1 MAIPINIDDL
11 VNQRVVESSRIE
23 FKEGF
28 NPNPIVHTICAFA
41 NDMDNLGGGYIVIG
55 IEERDGLPVLPPK
68 GVPQD
73 QIDGILKRLVGL
85 CHHIEPLY
93 NPIAEPVLYGD
104 VYLIVIWVPGGHGR
118 PYKASRDAL
127 ARVSEKHYYIRRFSS
142 TIVASSDEEKEL
154 FYISSDIPFD
164 DRPCLLANV
173 DDLDLGLMREHLQK
187 TGSSLYELSETMDKR
202 AIARD
207 MQLISGPVED
217 ERPLNVGILMF
228 SERSERYFRN
238 AYIQVVS
245 IPDQTGTDMVEKTF
259 RGPIQ
264 RQLADALSYI
274 KNFTIEEAIVKLSDQ
289 AESRRISNYP
299 YRAVEEILAN
309 AVYHRSYQV
318 QEPITVRVTP
328 LGMEIIS
335 FPGFARSITDADIA
349 AKNIRG
355 RIYRNRRI
363 GDYLKELH
371 LIEGHNTG
379 FPNAYAALEANGSPD
394 LLFEMDEE
402 RSYLSVTIPVHPYFL
417 KKGDAAAQEYETR
430 VLEALANRALSLTE
444 LAHAMGYKGI
454 SRKLSA
460 TVEGMLKR
468 GLLERVAASE
478 GSGTVLRAASKYETI
493 QQEA

>member
-11 VNQRVVESSRIE
+11 LNRRIVESSRIE

-41 NDMDNLGGGYIVIG
+41 NDIENLGGGYIVIG
-55 IEERDGLPVLPPK
+55 VEERDGQPVLPPK

-93 NPIAEPVLYGD
+93 NPIVEPVLYGD

-127 ARVSEKHYYIRRFSS
+127 ARVSEKHFYIRRFSS
-142 TIVASSDEEKEL
+142 TIVASPDEEKEL

-164 DRPCLLANV
+164 DRPCLLAEV
-173 DDLDLGLMREHLQK
+173 DDLDLGLMREHLRK
-187 TGSSLYELSETMDKR
+187 TESSLYALSETMDKR

-207 MQLISGPVED
+207 MQLVSGPIED
-217 ERPLNVGILMF
+217 EHPLNVGILMF
-228 SERSERYFRN
+228 SERPERFFRY

-245 IPDQTGTDMVEKTF
+245 IPDQTGTDMVEKVF

-274 KNFTIEEAIVKLSDQ
+274 KNFGLEEAIMKLPDQ
-289 AESRRISNYP
+289 AEAKCIFNYP

-318 QEPITVRVTP
+318 QEPITVRITP

-349 AKNIRG
+349 AKSIRG

-394 LLFEMDEE
+394 LVFAMDEG
-402 RSYLSVTIPVHPYFL
+402 RSYLSVTIPIQPYFL
-417 KKGDAAAQEYETR
+417 RKEDAAAQEYESR
-430 VLEALANRALSLTE
+430 VLGALEERPLSLTE

-454 SRKLSA
+454 SKKLSA
-460 TVEGMLKR
+460 TVDGMLAR
-468 GLLERVAASE
+468 GRLERRAAQN
-478 GSGTVLRAASKYETI
+478 GSGTVLTVALNGGGNS
-493 QQEA
+493 